1 MNEHTSA
8 FSRFAAGLLGAAVV
22 ATPALAQD
30 RGELLYSAHCVVC
43 HAEQVHWR
51 AKRAAT
57 DWSSL
62 RAEVRK
68 WQGVASLAWSE
79 EDVLAVARYLN
90 DTIYRFPVPLST
102 AVRKLP
108 AGVGLY
114 AADSGCHL
122 ERPSGVQ

>member
-1 MNEHTSA
+1 MIEHRPV
-8 FSRFAAGLLGAAVV
+8 FRKLAAALLGGAVV
-22 ATPALAQD
+22 ATPAMAQD
-30 RGELLYSAHCVVC
+30 RGELLYSTHCGVC

-51 AKRAAT
+51 ARRAVT

-79 EDVLAVARYLN
+79 DDVLDVTRYLN

-102 AVRKLP
+102 AVRTPP
-108 AGVGLY
+108 AALGLC
-114 AADSGCHL
+114 AADPGCHL
-122 ERPSGVQ
+122 ELPSGGQ